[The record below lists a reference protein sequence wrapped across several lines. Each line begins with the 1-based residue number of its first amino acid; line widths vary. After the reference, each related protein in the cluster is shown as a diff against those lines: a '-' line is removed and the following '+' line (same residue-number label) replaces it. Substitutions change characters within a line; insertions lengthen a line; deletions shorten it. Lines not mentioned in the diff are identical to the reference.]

1 MKSESSIKKPDTR
14 RNVEELPSTYVAK
27 VREPEPV
34 RPRSRRGL
42 LYGGIAVLVIAALA

>member
-1 MKSESSIKKPDTR
+1 MKSESSIKKLDSR

-27 VREPEPV
+27 VREPEPF

-42 LYGGIAVLVIAALA
+42 LYGAIAAVVIAPPR